1 MAHYLFQG
9 GYAPDAWAGLMENP
23 EDRTA
28 VVRAAMESIGG
39 KLEALYYTFGADDF
53 VGLVRCHGDLH
64 LQFRQEVHRVFG
76 ATVDLGVALL
86 AAVAFDLADRH
97 AVDADGVQRIAHVVE
112 LEGFDDGHDELHVS
126 VSSPEP
132 ALWF

>member
-53 VGLVRCHGDLH
+53 IVLA
-64 LQFRQEVHRVFG
+64 EVPGHIQ
-76 ATVDLGVALL
+76 
-86 AAVAFDLADRH
+86 AAVVAI
-97 AVDADGVQRIAHVVE
+97 AVTSTGRYRDVRTIPLLTAQELVQALQGAGKLSFR
-112 LEGFDDGHDELHVS
+112 
-126 VSSPEP
+126 P
-132 ALWF
+132 AGTT